1 MVVLLPVLACTTK
14 AYFLAAQF
22 HSSVAYVGCSWSPI
36 GAGPRG
42 GFIHH
47 WLIAGRN
54 CYKSCCA
61 AAALVRQVC
70 ALSHCGYCIVI
81 YLYTHRTVHLKSR
94 RILLFPGLYK
104 ASPE

>member
-54 CYKSCCA
+54 CYK
-61 AAALVRQVC
+61 
-70 ALSHCGYCIVI
+70 
-81 YLYTHRTVHLKSR
+81 
-94 RILLFPGLYK
+94 
-104 ASPE
+104 

>member
-22 HSSVAYVGCSWSPI
+22 HSSVLAYVGCPWSPI

-54 CYKSCCA
+54 CA
-61 AAALVRQVC
+61 INRAALLLRWFVRF
-70 ALSHCGYCIVI
+70 
-81 YLYTHRTVHLKSR
+81 VH
-94 RILLFPGLYK
+94 
-104 ASPE
+104 